1 MVKIELY
8 YIMNNLYFFFYNY
21 SFLIHIFI
29 IATLFSIQPH
39 IKKNNKILN
48 TTSKDSMFINQMIQS
63 LIMLIYYLSS
73 DTNIDIKNI
82 KIKNICLSS
91 TSVILVI
98 YQTILYNKIINQS
111 NVSKVIPMINST
123 TGIMSMIISN
133 IFFNEIITKKHITGI
148 IFITSGSYLLY

>member
-1 MVKIELY
+1 
-8 YIMNNLYFFFYNY
+8 MNNLYFFFYNY

-63 LIMLIYYLSS
+63 FIMLIYYLSS